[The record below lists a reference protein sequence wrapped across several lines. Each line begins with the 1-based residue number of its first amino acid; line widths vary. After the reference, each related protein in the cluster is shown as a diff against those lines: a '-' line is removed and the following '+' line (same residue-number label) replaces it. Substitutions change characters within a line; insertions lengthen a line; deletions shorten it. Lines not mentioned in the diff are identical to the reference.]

1 MKKWM
6 MLPALAVLSGLSGCQ
21 TKDTGF
27 AFTTQ
32 HQYRH
37 RLFTGGYEF
46 IKFKPDGTVY
56 AEIRQEGINVKT
68 NGTYALFK
76 TQHGPFYRVN
86 VDLKSGP
93 RRTIEFSGIPDNTLV
108 DEQKSQAWKL
118 HRVLRPD
125 ENKLM

>member
-1 MKKWM
+1 

-68 NGTYALFK
+68 NGEYYC
-76 TQHGPFYRVN
+76 QSHGQFYDILVSL
-86 VDLKSGP
+86 DKGP
-93 RRTIEFSGIPDNTLV
+93 RRTIKFSGFPYSALHDH
-108 DEQKSQAWKL
+108 EKSQIWKL
-118 HRVLRPD
+118 HRILSPTRN
-125 ENKLM
+125 ELM

>member
-6 MLPALAVLSGLSGCQ
+6 IVPALAFLSGLSGCQ
-21 TKDTGF
+21 HKDTGF

-56 AEIRQEGINVKT
+56 VEMRHDGINVRT

-86 VDLKSGP
+86 VALESGP
-93 RRTIEFSGIPDNTLV
+93 RRNIEFSGIPDNTLV
-108 DEQKSQAWKL
+108 DDQKSQAWKL
-118 HRVLRPD
+118 HRVLSPTSN
-125 ENKLM
+125 ELM